1 MLRKSLMLLPGES
14 CAGVTGEAPQAKR
27 DDDGRLSQLSIPRG
41 APLRVTSGPFV
52 GICGAFQ
59 SAAAKRGHVV
69 LLINVL
75 GKRVALAIQR
85 EQVELA

>member
-27 DDDGRLSQLSIPRG
+27 DDGRLSQLSIPRG

-59 SAAAKRGHVV
+59 SVAAKRGHVV